1 MNIPKQNNSDML
13 DSGWWDLLPKHY
25 IKWIRLGRFDRPVGF
40 WLLLL
45 PGWWVLPLTNL
56 DFINCIKL
64 MFIFLIG
71 SIVMRA
77 AGCTINDMWDKDIDK
92 KISRTKKRPLASGEI
107 SLFSALTF
115 TAILLFVGSSLLLY
129 FSNLLTLLITTFGFI
144 FYSLIYTI
152 YLKWATP
159 QNIVIGGL
167 SGALPPLIG
176 WTAVNNDISLLPL
189 TLVLVIFLWTPPHF
203 WPLAID
209 RLEEYKKEG
218 VPMMPIAKGVSRTKK
233 EMVVY
238 AILLLAASLA
248 PFFYGLTGYFYLIST
263 TTLNLYFIYLCIA
276 YLNDRE
282 NELSMKIFNFSVK
295 YMFLF
300 FLATYIDFL
309 ISLYV

>member
-1 MNIPKQNNSDML
+1 MNLASYINLCKPKIVLLLTITALVGML
-13 DSGWWDLLPKHY
+13 LSINFYSNILDGLASLLGFALLAGASAALNQ
-25 IKWIRLGRFDRPVGF
+25 IFDRE
-40 WLLLL
+40 
-45 PGWWVLPLTNL
+45 T
-56 DFINCIKL
+56 
-64 MFIFLIG
+64 
-71 SIVMRA
+71 
-77 AGCTINDMWDKDIDK
+77 DKNMN
-92 KISRTKKRPLASGEI
+92 RTKTRPLASGEI

-152 YLKWATP
+152 YLKWSTP

-263 TTLNLYFIYLCIA
+263 TALNLYFIYLCIA

-309 ISLYV
+309 ISLYA

>member
-1 MNIPKQNNSDML
+1 MNLASYINLCKPKIVLLLTVTALVGML
-13 DSGWWDLLPKHY
+13 LSINFYSNILDGLASLLGFALLAGASAALNQ
-25 IKWIRLGRFDRPVGF
+25 IFDRE
-40 WLLLL
+40 
-45 PGWWVLPLTNL
+45 T
-56 DFINCIKL
+56 
-64 MFIFLIG
+64 
-71 SIVMRA
+71 
-77 AGCTINDMWDKDIDK
+77 DKNMN
-92 KISRTKKRPLASGEI
+92 RTKKRPLARGEI

-115 TAILLFVGSSLLLY
+115 TVILLFVGSSLLLY
-129 FSNLLTLLITTFGFI
+129 FSNLMTLLITTFGFI

-263 TTLNLYFIYLCIA
+263 TALNLYFIYLCIA

>member
-1 MNIPKQNNSDML
+1 MNLASYINLCKPKIVLLLTITALVGMLLSINFYNNIL
-13 DSGWWDLLPKHY
+13 DGLASLLGFALLAGASAALNQ
-25 IKWIRLGRFDRPVGF
+25 IFDRE
-40 WLLLL
+40 
-45 PGWWVLPLTNL
+45 T
-56 DFINCIKL
+56 
-64 MFIFLIG
+64 
-71 SIVMRA
+71 
-77 AGCTINDMWDKDIDK
+77 DKNMN
-92 KISRTKKRPLASGEI
+92 RTKTRPLASGEI

-152 YLKWATP
+152 YLKWSTP

-263 TTLNLYFIYLCIA
+263 TALNLYFIYLCIA

>member
-1 MNIPKQNNSDML
+1 MNLASYINLCKPKIVLLLTITALVGML
-13 DSGWWDLLPKHY
+13 LSINFYSNILDGLASLLGFALLAGASAALNQ
-25 IKWIRLGRFDRPVGF
+25 IFDRE
-40 WLLLL
+40 
-45 PGWWVLPLTNL
+45 T
-56 DFINCIKL
+56 
-64 MFIFLIG
+64 
-71 SIVMRA
+71 
-77 AGCTINDMWDKDIDK
+77 DKNMN
-92 KISRTKKRPLASGEI
+92 RTKTRPLASGEI

-152 YLKWATP
+152 YLKWLTP

-209 RLEEYKKEG
+209 RLDEYKKEG

>member
-1 MNIPKQNNSDML
+1 MNLASYINLCKPKIVLLLTVTALVGML
-13 DSGWWDLLPKHY
+13 LSINFYSNILDGLASLLGFALLAGASAALNQ
-25 IKWIRLGRFDRPVGF
+25 IFDRE
-40 WLLLL
+40 
-45 PGWWVLPLTNL
+45 T
-56 DFINCIKL
+56 
-64 MFIFLIG
+64 
-71 SIVMRA
+71 
-77 AGCTINDMWDKDIDK
+77 DKNMN
-92 KISRTKKRPLASGEI
+92 RTKTRPLASGEI

-209 RLEEYKKEG
+209 RLDEYKKEG

-263 TTLNLYFIYLCIA
+263 TALNLYFIYLCIA

>member
-1 MNIPKQNNSDML
+1 MNLASYINLCKPKIVLLLTVTALVGML
-13 DSGWWDLLPKHY
+13 LSINFYSNILDGLASLLGFALLAGASAALNQK
-25 IKWIRLGRFDRPVGF
+25 FDRE
-40 WLLLL
+40 
-45 PGWWVLPLTNL
+45 T
-56 DFINCIKL
+56 
-64 MFIFLIG
+64 
-71 SIVMRA
+71 
-77 AGCTINDMWDKDIDK
+77 DKNMN
-92 KISRTKKRPLASGEI
+92 RTKKRPLASGEI

-263 TTLNLYFIYLCIA
+263 TALNLYFINLCIA

>member
-1 MNIPKQNNSDML
+1 MSLTSFLNLCKPKIVLLLTITASVGML
-13 DSGWWDLLPKHY
+13 ISIEFYENVTSGLASLLGFSLLAGASAALNQ
-25 IKWIRLGRFDRPVGF
+25 IFDRE
-40 WLLLL
+40 
-45 PGWWVLPLTNL
+45 T
-56 DFINCIKL
+56 
-64 MFIFLIG
+64 
-71 SIVMRA
+71 
-77 AGCTINDMWDKDIDK
+77 DKNMN
-92 KISRTKKRPLASGEI
+92 RTKTRPLASGEI

-115 TAILLFVGSSLLLY
+115 TAILLFAGSSLLLY

-152 YLKWATP
+152 YLKWTTP

-209 RLEEYKKEG
+209 RMDEYKKEG

-233 EMVVY
+233 EMIVY
-238 AILLLAASLA
+238 SILLLAASLA
-248 PFFYGLTGYFYLIST
+248 PFIYGLTGYFYLVST
-263 TTLNLYFIYLCIA
+263 TLLNLYFIYLCIA

-282 NELSMKIFNFSVK
+282 NQLSMKIFNFSVK

-300 FLATYIDFL
+300 FLTTYIDFL
-309 ISLYV
+309 ILLYA

>member
-1 MNIPKQNNSDML
+1 MNLASYINLCKPKIVLLLTVTALVGML
-13 DSGWWDLLPKHY
+13 LSINFYSNILDGLASLLGFALLAGASAALNQ
-25 IKWIRLGRFDRPVGF
+25 IFDRE
-40 WLLLL
+40 
-45 PGWWVLPLTNL
+45 T
-56 DFINCIKL
+56 
-64 MFIFLIG
+64 
-71 SIVMRA
+71 
-77 AGCTINDMWDKDIDK
+77 DKNMN
-92 KISRTKKRPLASGEI
+92 RTKKRPLASGEI

-115 TAILLFVGSSLLLY
+115 TVILLFVGSSLLLY
-129 FSNLLTLLITTFGFI
+129 FSNLMTLLITTFGFI

-263 TTLNLYFIYLCIA
+263 TALNLYFIYLCIA

-295 YMFLF
+295 YMLLF